1 MRQRFSDSRQFLA
14 GFSLPATVDASAWY
28 ARLHAEPRLGAA
40 ERAQVLAELLVLC
53 DEEARSAPLSGSAH
67 LIKSKV
73 MAEELG
79 DLAAAQECARRAVE
93 LEPDRPQLRFDYVR
107 LLIFR
112 AEYNAA
118 WDALRSY
125 LLRRINER
133 GGWSGQDVGLYDVA
147 LLMLGILCGYLMH
160 GNDDDIDIWRE
171 LPVAFMR
178 LDRAV
183 AAAVAD
189 RLSVTFNFARTVVL
203 IGAQH
208 SVGVR
213 TPRESA
219 SVVILGDSHIL
230 PLAWRMVNDKQL
242 VPMLSMGLK
251 AFHFSSVSGRARERA
266 ILAAHLAALPPSA
279 SLCIVSC
286 GEIDCRPNHGIHLS
300 LARGIYDSLEEAVRV
315 LADGVV
321 ERLEATEW
329 TGRFLVHPVR
339 PFGCRRRCR
348 RTQHP
353 LTTRATTFL
362 RSMRRSARGAR
373 APPAWPL
380 WTLATRSQARADF
393 WRTIFS
399 APATR
404 CI

>member
-1 MRQRFSDSRQFLA
+1 M
-14 GFSLPATVDASAWY
+14 DASAWY

-93 LEPDRPQLRFDYVR
+93 LEPERPQLRFDYVR

-230 PLAWRMVNDKQL
+230 PLAWRTVNDKQL

-251 AFHFSSVSGRARERA
+251 AFHFSSASGRARERA
-266 ILAAHLAALPPSA
+266 ILSAHLAALPPSA

-286 GEIDCRPNHGIHLS
+286 GEIDCRPNHGIHLA
-300 LARGIYDSLEEAVRV
+300 LARGVYSSLEEAVRV

-329 TGRFLVHPVR
+329 TGRFLIHPVR
-339 PFGCRRRCR
+339 PPIRLPSAVQEDATPAYDARDYISALNAAFRARCEGAARVAFMDFGDA
-348 RTQHP
+348 
-353 LTTRATTFL
+353 LASSSGFL
-362 RSMRRSARGAR
+362 ADYFQRPGDEVHMKETYL
-373 APPAWPL
+373 PF
-380 WTLATRSQARADF
+380 LADEMA
-393 WRTIFS
+393 
-399 APATR
+399 
-404 CI
+404 